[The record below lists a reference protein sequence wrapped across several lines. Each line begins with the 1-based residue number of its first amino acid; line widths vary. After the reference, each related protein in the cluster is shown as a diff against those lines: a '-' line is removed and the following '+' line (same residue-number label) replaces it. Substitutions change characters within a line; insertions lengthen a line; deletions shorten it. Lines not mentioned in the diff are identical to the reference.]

1 MKLTKHQ
8 EASILL
14 LDISGKGGKDTEI
27 ATALGFERK
36 SARFYDAIDS
46 TGEKWEFK
54 KQQDTQWI
62 DPYKLS
68 ELSKEQK
75 KIKILFFM
83 HKKGKVTEIYET
95 DYKKLIKSM
104 GYSAR
109 DLKAIKKMY
118 DRQSLSSRRTQIKA
132 ELKGSEIKVF
142 KKVWQKNP

>member
-1 MKLTKHQ
+1 
-8 EASILL
+8 
-14 LDISGKGGKDTEI
+14 
-27 ATALGFERK
+27 
-36 SARFYDAIDS
+36 
-46 TGEKWEFK
+46 
-54 KQQDTQWI
+54 
-62 DPYKLS
+62 
-68 ELSKEQK
+68 
-75 KIKILFFM
+75 M

-104 GYSAR
+104 GYSTR